1 MPAMGNAARELLET
15 FEALPEAD
23 QREVLALLM
32 SRAAGPSYDPPSD
45 EELLYFAEEIF
56 KDLDRLEAK
65 D

>member
-23 QREVLALLM
+23 QREVLALLLR
-32 SRAAGPSYDPPSD
+32 RASESHYAPPSD
-45 EELLYFAEEIF
+45 EELLHAAEEIF

-65 D
+65 G